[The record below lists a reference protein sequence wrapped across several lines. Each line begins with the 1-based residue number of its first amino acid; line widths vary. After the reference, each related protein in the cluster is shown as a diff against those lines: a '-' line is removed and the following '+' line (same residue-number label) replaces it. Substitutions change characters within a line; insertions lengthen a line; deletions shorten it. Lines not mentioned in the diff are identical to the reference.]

1 MDDRSARDEERTRRI
16 DAGSALIVAMGVLMA
31 LQTIWFVGS

>member
-1 MDDRSARDEERTRRI
+1 MDERTAREDEAGPRI

>member
-1 MDDRSARDEERTRRI
+1 MDERTARDEDRTPRI
-16 DAGSALIVAMGVLMA
+16 DAGSALIVVMGVLMA

>member
-1 MDDRSARDEERTRRI
+1 MDERTARDEEPSRRI
-16 DAGSALIVAMGVLMA
+16 DAGSALIVIMGVLMA